1 MVNISNLVKKNTIH
15 NNKPFPRSIKSGCIS
30 LISPV
35 TKSKRFESSSVTVTG
50 FEIDKK

>member
-15 NNKPFPRSIKSGCIS
+15 INKPFPMSKKSGCPS

-35 TKSKRFESSSVTVTG
+35 TKSKCFESSSVMVTG